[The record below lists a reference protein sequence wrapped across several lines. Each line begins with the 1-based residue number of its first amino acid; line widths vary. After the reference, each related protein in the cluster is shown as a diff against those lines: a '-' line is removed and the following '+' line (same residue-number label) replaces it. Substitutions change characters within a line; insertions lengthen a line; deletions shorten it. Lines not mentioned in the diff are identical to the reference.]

1 MYFFFLL
8 VWVIFNGRV
17 TPEIIISGAAVS
29 AFVHLFCRR
38 FMGYGPRTDIAI
50 WRNLRKGALYVL
62 LLIWEVVRANIQ
74 IIKLVLSPEISV
86 SPALVSF
93 KADLK
98 SDLARVVLANSITLT
113 PGTITCDL
121 SDDGTFLI
129 HCLDR
134 EMAAGIA
141 DTPLVRL
148 LRETE
153 GEKG

>member
-8 VWVIFNGRV
+8 VWIIFNGKI
-17 TPEIIISGAAVS
+17 TPEVLISGAVIS

-38 FMGYGPRTDIAI
+38 FMGYGSWTGLKV
-50 WRNLRKGALYVL
+50 WRGLREGILYVL

-74 IIKLVLSPEISV
+74 IIKLVLSPEISI

-93 KADLK
+93 RTDLS

-121 SDDGTFLI
+121 SGDGSFLV

-134 EMAAGIA
+134 EMASGIT

-148 LRETE
+148 LRKTE
-153 GEKG
+153 GKKG

>member
-8 VWVIFNGRV
+8 IWIIFNGRV
-17 TPEIIISGAAVS
+17 TPEIILSGAAVS
-29 AFVHLFCRR
+29 AFVYLFCRR
-38 FMGYGPRTDIAI
+38 FMGYGLRTDMEI
-50 WRNLRKGALYVL
+50 WRNLRKGVLYVL
-62 LLIWEVVRANIQ
+62 LLIVEVVRANIQ
-74 IIKLVLSPEISV
+74 IIKLVLSPKISI
-86 SPALVSF
+86 SPALVAF
-93 KADLK
+93 RTDLR

-121 SDDGTFLI
+121 SGDGTFLV

>member
-8 VWVIFNGRV
+8 VWIIFNGRV
-17 TPEIIISGAAVS
+17 TPEILISGAAVS
-29 AFVHLFCRR
+29 AFVLLFCRR
-38 FMGYGPRTDIAI
+38 FMGYGARTDMEI

-74 IIKLVLSPEISV
+74 IIKLVLSPKISI

-93 KADLK
+93 RTDLE

-121 SDDGTFLI
+121 SGDGTFLV

-134 EMAAGIA
+134 EMANGIA